1 MVRSLGTES
10 ERLVGGLVCHFLRLV
25 HHCRWLAAITVL
37 SRAAK
42 IDLRPC
48 FTQIVR
54 GVRWWLVLLVAA
66 TVVIEHSVVGCVHDQ
81 RVAVVVV
88 VV

>member
-1 MVRSLGTES
+1 MF
-10 ERLVGGLVCHFLRLV
+10 CHFLRLV

-37 SRAAK
+37 RRTAK
-42 IDLRPC
+42 VDLRPC
-48 FTQIVR
+48 FTETER
-54 GVRWWLVLLVAA
+54 GVRGWLVLLVAA

-81 RVAVVVV
+81 SVAVVVV